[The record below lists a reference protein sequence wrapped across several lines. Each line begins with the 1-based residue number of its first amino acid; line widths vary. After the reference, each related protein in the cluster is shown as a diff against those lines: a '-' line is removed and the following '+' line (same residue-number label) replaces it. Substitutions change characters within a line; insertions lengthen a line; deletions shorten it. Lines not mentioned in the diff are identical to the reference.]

1 MSDLNHMED
10 FYIGLREYGLEN
22 FSYEILEE
30 FEVFD

>member
-1 MSDLNHMED
+1 MED
-10 FYIGLREYGLEN
+10 FYLGLRQYGLEN